1 MFKKTFLLFLIMVFT
16 LSACTENGIQISGN
30 NQKLDGSGKIITEN
44 RDVSGFD
51 KVDLQ
56 SIGNLT
62 IVQGTEE
69 SLTIKADDNLLPY
82 ITTEVFNGTL
92 EIGMKPNL
100 SFNPTQSIEYELV
113 VKSLSSV
120 ALSGFGNIKAETLSG
135 TNLEVKLAGSGNID
149 LGDLQS
155 DFLMLRIS
163 GFGNIDVKTMMIKKP
178 TLELTGSGD
187 ITVEKMDA
195 DDLTVKISGF
205 GNATITGK
213 AGTQDV
219 RILGS
224 GDYNAS
230 NLESEK
236 VSIEVSGFGNAKVWA
251 KTDLNVKITGSGN
264 IDYFGNPKLS
274 QTITGFGKVRS
285 LGDHE

>member
-113 VKSLSSV
+113 VISRQRRFPGPTSKSNWQVQEISTW
-120 ALSGFGNIKAETLSG
+120 ATFKA
-135 TNLEVKLAGSGNID
+135 I
-149 LGDLQS
+149 
-155 DFLMLRIS
+155 F
-163 GFGNIDVKTMMIKKP
+163 
-178 TLELTGSGD
+178 
-187 ITVEKMDA
+187 
-195 DDLTVKISGF
+195 
-205 GNATITGK
+205 
-213 AGTQDV
+213 
-219 RILGS
+219 
-224 GDYNAS
+224 
-230 NLESEK
+230 
-236 VSIEVSGFGNAKVWA
+236 
-251 KTDLNVKITGSGN
+251 
-264 IDYFGNPKLS
+264 
-274 QTITGFGKVRS
+274 
-285 LGDHE
+285 